1 MLIVGLISDT
11 HGTLRKEAI
20 RALRDCDEIF
30 HAGDV
35 GSLDVTQRLERIA
48 PVTVVAGNM
57 DAAGSWPYE
66 QHIDVAGHRILLIH
80 DIGQI
85 GHPSL
90 DFLARARLDE
100 VTVVV
105 FGHSHRPADYTLEGI
120 RFVNPG
126 SAGPSRGGAPTV
138 ARMTVT
144 DEGIEVQHVKVG
156 F

>member
-20 RALRDCDEIF
+20 RALRDVDEIF

-35 GSLDVTQRLERIA
+35 GNPDVTERLERIA
-48 PVTVVAGNM
+48 PLTVVAGNM
-57 DAAGSWPYE
+57 DAVDSWPYE
-66 QHIDVAGHRILLIH
+66 QRIEIAGHRFLLIH

-90 DFLARARLDE
+90 DFLTRARMDE
-100 VTVVV
+100 VSVVV
-105 FGHSHRPADYTLEGI
+105 FGHSHRPADYTLEGV

-138 ARMTVT
+138 ARMTIT
-144 DEGIEVQHVKVG
+144 DGGIEVQHMKVG

>member
-35 GSLDVTQRLERIA
+35 GSPDVAERLERVA
-48 PVTVVAGNM
+48 PLTVVAGNM
-57 DAAGSWPYE
+57 DAVGSWPYE
-66 QHIDVAGHRILLIH
+66 QRIEIAGHRILLVH

-90 DFLARARLDE
+90 DFLARARHDE
-100 VTVVV
+100 VSVVV

-138 ARMTVT
+138 ARMTLT